1 MDYEYFLNHNKV
13 FAIDVSKQIE
23 LENSDFTQQTNFIGK
38 LEDDE
43 GKMIFII
50 ENLEEKNFNFH
61 KIL

>member
-50 ENLEEKNFNFH
+50 EYLEEKTF
-61 KIL
+61 

>member
-50 ENLEEKNFNFH
+50 ENLEEKTF
-61 KIL
+61 